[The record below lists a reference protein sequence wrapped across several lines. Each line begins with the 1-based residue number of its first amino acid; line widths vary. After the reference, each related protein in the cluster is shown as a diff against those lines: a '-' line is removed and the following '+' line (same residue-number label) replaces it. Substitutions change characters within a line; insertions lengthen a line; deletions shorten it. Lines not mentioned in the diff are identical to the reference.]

1 MTLYKTKRNCV
12 QFALKIHPRIPG
24 AILGKLHKLT
34 ALKRQDAHYLSDFRQ
49 TYNTVL
55 FFVDRVS
62 VLLEHVHRISKAYVR
77 FTPDFLS
84 FFFDLLSFW
93 QAPQPLQ
100 HSVHRLNRSQVN
112 FEIRCREKASPGNS
126 LSVMFVSRTNVFAN
140 TVLAHYSRVSQLLS

>member
-1 MTLYKTKRNCV
+1 MTLYKTKRNSV
-12 QFALKIHPRIPG
+12 QFATKIHPRIPG
-24 AILGKLHKLT
+24 AILGKLRKLT

-49 TYNTVL
+49 TYITVL

-100 HSVHRLNRSQVN
+100 HSFKSESITGQLRNQSSRQN
-112 FEIRCREKASPGNS
+112 FR
-126 LSVMFVSRTNVFAN
+126 V
-140 TVLAHYSRVSQLLS
+140 VLGQLFL